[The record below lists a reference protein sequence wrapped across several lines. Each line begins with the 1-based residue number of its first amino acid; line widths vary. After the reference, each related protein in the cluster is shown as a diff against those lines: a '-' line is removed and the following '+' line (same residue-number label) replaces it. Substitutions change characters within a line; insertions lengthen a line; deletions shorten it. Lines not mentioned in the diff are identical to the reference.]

1 MKQIKELL
9 FGRRIEPVCDIKLGF
24 KTTYP
29 QQRPD
34 QWSWAREFRVGMLA
48 DRKLVYLN

>member
-1 MKQIKELL
+1 MKHIKELL
-9 FGRRIEPVCDIKLGF
+9 FGKRTEPVCDIKLGF